1 MNATRS
7 AQWRSMTRSD
17 LPDVERVGDLVHPA
31 YPEEEAVIAERLS
44 LYPAGC
50 LVLADNHRIQGYALG
65 HPWLLGH
72 PPTLNARLNTLPDK
86 PDTFYIHDLALLPET
101 RRLGA
106 GTTAIRLLAHRAE
119 RDGLTSL
126 SLVAVSDSTGFWQR
140 NGFEAVALA
149 GMRTKLASYGA
160 SSRFMVRWTFPP
172 P

>member
-1 MNATRS
+1 M
-7 AQWRSMTRSD
+7 
-17 LPDVERVGDLVHPA
+17 
-31 YPEEEAVIAERLS
+31 
-44 LYPAGC
+44 
-50 LVLADNHRIQGYALG
+50 
-65 HPWLLGH
+65 
-72 PPTLNARLNTLPDK
+72 NARLNTLPAR

-101 RRLGA
+101 RRRGA

-149 GMRTKLASYGA
+149 GMRAKLASYGA

-172 P
+172 GSLT